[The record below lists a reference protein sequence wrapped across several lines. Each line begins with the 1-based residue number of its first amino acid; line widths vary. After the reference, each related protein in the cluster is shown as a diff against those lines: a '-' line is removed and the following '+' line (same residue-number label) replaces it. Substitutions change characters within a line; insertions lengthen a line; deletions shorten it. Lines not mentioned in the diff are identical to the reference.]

1 VMAAATAVDVDSDDA
16 GEALRKAISA
26 D

>member
-1 VMAAATAVDVDSDDA
+1 VDVDSDDA